1 MPVLTSTSFSTNEN
15 IALSAQLTA
24 TDPAG
29 GTVTFAQAGSPA
41 NGAITSF
48 TAAGAFGYKPNANF
62 TGNDSFPVTLT
73 NTAGTKATGT
83 VTITVRVNQP
93 PVAGNYV
100 VRADG
105 TALNAINVLGQAKD
119 PDADPLTVTIAQQPL
134 VGTATV
140 NADGTVQIASLPPGF
155 KGLTVFKYQ
164 VTDPSAASATATAA
178 VFVGADPFRA
188 LFAGDAT
195 GNGSEEVYLTDFAAA
210 PIAVTTATQGNMRL
224 RGFAA
229 SQNGATVLYHRTDIT
244 APSTS
249 DLWLV
254 LTATPSQQVAV
265 ALPSGHV
272 VAQDA
277 SGTDEMTVSPDG
289 KWVAAVTNDANNAQA
304 LYLASATNAQAPV
317 AVSPANAVYVSHP
330 RFSTDS
336 RNIYFLA
343 SVVAGG
349 AVGKSLYTVTLA
361 SPGTTTLI
369 SAPNVANTDDVL
381 DYTVAPDQSSIAL
394 EANRLGAVGLYYVNP
409 AMLQTEWPVSA
420 MLAAGQSIADSTVGL
435 PYGSGSATHVAYT
448 VKSTVTPPAFSV
460 FAAGVSATPNP
471 GVVATSAASMS
482 TIGFRPDN
490 AALLYI
496 QNAQVQ
502 ESAIGGTPG
511 TQTIGV
517 GANAWYDSTGNIV
530 LLEQFL
536 STTPYPVLAVT
547 ARGQFGTTYP
557 MGTTGMAAQYFS
569 VSGFDRAVVLLGE
582 GPPGPKPASAQFALI
597 NAMAGDKLLYLAPFK
612 SPLTLASDPAQI
624 VTY

>member
-1 MPVLTSTSFSTNEN
+1 
-15 IALSAQLTA
+15 
-24 TDPAG
+24 
-29 GTVTFAQAGSPA
+29 
-41 NGAITSF
+41 
-48 TAAGAFGYKPNANF
+48 
-62 TGNDSFPVTLT
+62 VTLT
-73 NTAGTKATGT
+73 NTAGTKGTGT
-83 VTITVRVNQP
+83 VTITVRVDQP
-93 PVAGNYV
+93 PVASNYIG
-100 VRADG
+100 RADG
-105 TALNAINVLGQAKD
+105 TALASINVLSKAKD
-119 PDADPLTVTIAQQPL
+119 PDNDPLTVTIAQQPL

-164 VTDPSAASATATAA
+164 VTDPSAKSATATAA

-188 LFAGDAT
+188 VFAGDAA

-210 PIAVTTATQGNMRL
+210 PAVVTTATQGNMRL

-229 SQNGATVLYHRTDIT
+229 SQNGATVLYHRADMT

-254 LTATPSQQVAV
+254 QTAAPSQQVAV

-277 SGTDEMTVSPDG
+277 SGADEMVVSPDG
-289 KWVAAVTNDANNAQA
+289 TWVAAVANDGNNVGV
-304 LYLASATNAQAPV
+304 LYLASVTNAQAPM
-317 AVSPANAVYVSHP
+317 AVSPANAVYVSRP
-330 RFSTDS
+330 RFSMDS
-336 RNIYFLA
+336 KNIYFLA

-349 AVGKSLYTVTLA
+349 TVGKSLYTVTLA
-361 SPGTTTLI
+361 SPGMTTLI
-369 SAPNVANTDDVL
+369 SAPNAANTDDVL
-381 DYTVAPDQSSIAL
+381 DYTVAPDQSSFAL
-394 EANRLGAVGLYYVNP
+394 LANRLGAVGLYYVNA
-409 AMLQTEWPVSA
+409 AMLQTEWPVSG
-420 MLAAGQSIADSTVGL
+420 MLASGQTIADSTVGL
-435 PYGSGSATHVAYT
+435 PYGSGSASHVAYT
-448 VKSTVTPPAFSV
+448 VKSTVTPPAYSV
-460 FAAGVSATPNP
+460 FAAGVSATPSP
-471 GVVATSAASMS
+471 AVVARSAASMS

-502 ESAIGGTPG
+502 ESVISGAAS

-536 STTPYPVLAVT
+536 STTPYPALAVT
-547 ARGQFGTTYP
+547 LRGQFGTAYP
-557 MGTTGMAAQYFS
+557 LGTAGMAAQYFS

-597 NAMAGDKLLYLAPFK
+597 NAMAGDKPLYLATFK
-612 SPLTLASDPAQI
+612 SPLTLSSDPAQI